1 MRWYQLKEQAA
12 GEKRLFLTWYIYKIF
27 GKRAV
32 RLVAFFVTVFA
43 FLGGRGPRRNSA
55 KFLKIIGLKPSLKN
69 QFKHFLEYSYSLIDR
84 MEVFSGNYDYH
95 RIIFDSEEVK
105 NSLINDFEKGVFF
118 ICSHLG
124 NIDIM
129 RSFMDKYPERRV
141 NVFLSAEQC
150 KIFNNFIK
158 SIEIETPAVAYPV
171 EDINIETSIEIKE
184 KLSAGEIVIM
194 AGDRTS
200 KNSSNSEV
208 ELFGKRVL
216 FPLGTFKFAQ
226 LMESPVYF
234 VCALREG
241 EKYRVYLQKF
251 HSDVPKSQRAL
262 QMQKDFA
269 LFIENLTYKAPL
281 QFFHFYDLFEEE

>member
-1 MRWYQLKEQAA
+1 
-12 GEKRLFLTWYIYKIF
+12 
-27 GKRAV
+27 
-32 RLVAFFVTVFA
+32 
-43 FLGGRGPRRNSA
+43 
-55 KFLKIIGLKPSLKN
+55 
-69 QFKHFLEYSYSLIDR
+69 
-84 MEVFSGNYDYH
+84 
-95 RIIFDSEEVK
+95 
-105 NSLINDFEKGVFF
+105 
-118 ICSHLG
+118 
-124 NIDIM
+124 M